1 MDYIF
6 LLYSNE
12 AQMAQMTEE
21 ERRTT
26 ISKHW
31 AIMDEAS
38 SLGLFRGASRLE
50 WGATALSVR
59 ADQGKLM
66 VTDGPYAETK
76 ETLGGY
82 YIIDCKDTEE
92 AKYWAGR
99 LAQTACGAVVELRPL
114 RATPGRVDDCV
125 PDTETVAVANG

>member
-1 MDYIF
+1 MDYMF

-21 ERRTT
+21 ERTAT
-26 ISKHW
+26 ISRHW
-31 AIMDEAS
+31 AIMDEAT
-38 SLGLFRGASRLE
+38 SLGVFKGASRLDR
-50 WGATALSVR
+50 AASALSVR
-59 ADQGKLM
+59 ADQGKVM

-114 RATPGRVDDCV
+114 RATPGRVDGCA
-125 PDTETVAVANG
+125 PDAEPVAVANG